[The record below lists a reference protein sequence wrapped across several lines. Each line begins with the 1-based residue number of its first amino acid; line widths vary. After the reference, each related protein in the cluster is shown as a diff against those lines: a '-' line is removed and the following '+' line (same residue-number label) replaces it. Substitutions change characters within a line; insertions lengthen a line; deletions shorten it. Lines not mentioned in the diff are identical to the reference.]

1 MKKIKDIL
9 LYLWQMPQNILGLI
23 LMAVYK
29 PEVRLTAKNG
39 NLVCYSKRMRGGISL
54 GKYSII
60 DDWYHKGD
68 DAKAL
73 ETDVAKHE
81 ALGHGTQSRW
91 LGPLYL
97 LVIGLPSLVWAWI
110 YPCRMFPYSRNGY
123 YRFYTEKWADR
134 LGNVKR

>member
-1 MKKIKDIL
+1 MIKDIL
-9 LYLWQMPQNILGLI
+9 MYLWQLPQNILGLI

-29 PEVRLTAKNG
+29 PEVRLTVKNG
-39 NLVCYSKRMRGGISL
+39 NLVCFSKRMRGGISL
-54 GKYSII
+54 GRYSII
-60 DDWYHKGD
+60 DDCYHNGD

-123 YRFYTEKWADR
+123 YRFYTEKWADK